1 MLSCFPHT
9 DTFAADLMRMPADDL
24 FTKQYLDYLPAGK
37 KQKGKGLLIAYETLS
52 VQIHIFGP
60 VKSV

>member
-1 MLSCFPHT
+1 
-9 DTFAADLMRMPADDL
+9 MRMPADDL